1 MANADGKR
9 SDQTFSFEA
18 KADGTY
24 KLAVYKPGGY
34 VITIKT
40 IEVATAPV
48 VENVELWLLGDV
60 LADGKIDAKDVLKLR
75 RHVFDPVTYP
85 LTEQEQ
91 ACANLYASDDKIDAK
106 DVLKL
111 RRYVFDPVTY
121 PL

>member
-1 MANADGKR
+1 MKVMKNNHVTREYTVTVGA
-9 SDQTFSFEA
+9 
-18 KADGTY
+18 
-24 KLAVYKPGGY
+24 
-34 VITIKT
+34 
-40 IEVATAPV
+40 
-48 VENVELWLLGDV
+48 ENVTQDVSIYLLGDV